1 MQIPAL
7 HTTLRACAALLLMT
21 AAASALAEPA
31 AITREERTSAWK
43 AQAVGVAKSII
54 LDEAATTTL
63 VDAYV
68 AARGPVQDLVD
79 RVEGQGEDI
88 HKHLKEYRA
97 LTRAERDKLE
107 QAITPALDEAQRTA
121 ALKSLG
127 TFSRQWDRAIHTLS
141 AFTLEGDKQDKA
153 FAAVT
158 TYAEEIDTARSE
170 AMMEGDS
177 KGMMAKFGVA
187 REKLDAAMAELLGSE
202 DLARFQ
208 EATKMGSGRPDKK
221 DDKDEEAEDAGSEE
235 AKPYEEPADDSPQ
248 Q

>member
-1 MQIPAL
+1 MQIPVL

-21 AAASALAEPA
+21 AAATALAEPA

-43 AQAVGVAKSII
+43 AQAAGVAKS
-54 LDEAATTTL
+54 LTLNEAATTTL

-79 RVEGQGEDI
+79 QVEGKGEDI
-88 HKHLKEYRA
+88 HKHLKEYRS
-97 LTRAERDKLE
+97 LTRTERGKLE
-107 QAITPALDEAQRTA
+107 QAITPALDEAQRATA
-121 ALKSLG
+121 MKSLG

-141 AFTLEGDKQDKA
+141 AFTLEGEKQDLA

-170 AMMEGDS
+170 AMMEGDA

-187 REKLDAAMAELLGSE
+187 REKLDAAMAALLSSE

-208 EATKMGSGRPDKK
+208 EATKIGSGRPDKK
-221 DDKDEEAEDAGSEE
+221 DDKDEDDKDAGAEEVNPSEI
-235 AKPYEEPADDSPQ
+235 PADDSPQ